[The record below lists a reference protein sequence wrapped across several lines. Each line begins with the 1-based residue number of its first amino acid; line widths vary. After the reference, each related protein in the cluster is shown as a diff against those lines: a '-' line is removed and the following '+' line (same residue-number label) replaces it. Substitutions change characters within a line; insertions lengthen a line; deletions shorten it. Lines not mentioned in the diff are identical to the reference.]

1 MSVPLQSILNKKTI
15 TDFFCMKDF
24 KRTLYIQL
32 LSKGEASIEE
42 FEGALS
48 DFTRHIYEFCMNE
61 SDVGFI
67 YFSLNN
73 IRILLIHIEEMRVTT
88 DSKLSANGG
97 IAFIDAAIEWVVK
110 QEDARK
116 CKTPQVYNDGNCR
129 ETAIQNKE
137 EEEDELTEVIWT
149 GKIIHLMEFIYGAD
163 TLKNFNNGQATIK
176 QVAAYFSKVLGIE
189 IKDPSG
195 CYVSMRERIKESRTS
210 YIDSMREAL
219 LERMEK
225 DDEKTY
231 RRKK

>member
-1 MSVPLQSILNKKTI
+1 MREILCI
-15 TDFFCMKDF
+15 EDF
-24 KRTLYIQL
+24 RTTLYIRL
-32 LSKGEASIEE
+32 LSKGEATQEE
-42 FEGALS
+42 VEMALS
-48 DFTRHIYEFCMNE
+48 DFTRRIYEFCIKG
-61 SDVGFI
+61 SDVGFV
-67 YFSLNN
+67 YFSLNT
-73 IRILLIHIEEMRVTT
+73 IRMLLTHLEEARAGTG
-88 DSKLSANGG
+88 SKLSANGG
-97 IAFIDAAIEWVVK
+97 IAFIDVAIEWVMK
-110 QEDARK
+110 QENVRK
-116 CKTPQVYNDGNCR
+116 HETPQMDNGANS
-129 ETAIQNKE
+129 KE
-137 EEEDELTEVIWT
+137 IIVPNEEDAMTQVIWT